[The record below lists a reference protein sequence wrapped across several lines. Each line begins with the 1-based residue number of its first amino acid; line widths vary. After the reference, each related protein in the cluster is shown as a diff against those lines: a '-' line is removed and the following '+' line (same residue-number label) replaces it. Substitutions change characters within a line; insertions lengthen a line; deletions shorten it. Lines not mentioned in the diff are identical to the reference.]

1 MRPVPPSPRS
11 PSTLDLAVPRSAFRR
26 PVRWPFVCAV
36 LAALGLGACRATTT
50 QAPEASF
57 AGQLSGSSFDA
68 DIVALS
74 SPDFVLRSQA
84 AERLVAA
91 GSASLDALGA
101 AGDRST
107 PAPGSPSESTTA
119 PVIVAI
125 LGRAS
130 DAEVLALISSP
141 HAPLRAA
148 ASRESGRRGA
158 WTPVPAL
165 IERLADSEPPVRE
178 AAHAAL
184 RRITGEVAEPSGPNV
199 VGGRPVGGDRAERWR
214 QWWRQEGRA
223 RAQAATEPR
232 GS

>member
-1 MRPVPPSPRS
+1 MRLLFGPPRP
-11 PSTLDLAVPRSAFRR
+11 PSTLVLAFHTSAFKSA
-26 PVRWPFVCAV
+26 VRWPFACAL
-36 LAALGLGACRATTT
+36 LAMLGLGACRGTSRE
-50 QAPEASF
+50 APEASF
-57 AGQLSGSSFDA
+57 TGQLSGSPFDA

-74 SPDFVLRSQA
+74 SSDFVLRSQA

-91 GSASLDALGA
+91 GLASLDALGA

-107 PAPGSPSESTTA
+107 PAPGSLSESTTA

-130 DAEVLALISSP
+130 DAEVQALISSP

-165 IERLADSEPPVRE
+165 IERLADSEPAVRE

-184 RRITGEVAEPSGPNV
+184 RRITGEVAEPSGPSLA
-199 VGGRPVGGDRAERWR
+199 GARLAGADRAERWR

-223 RAQAATEPR
+223 RAQAATEPP